1 MLMKEIQELDLVNEE
16 VKKLDN
22 DSPSIINKSFTRR
35 ISAKNTKVKE
45 PSKKQQKRNLN
56 DLLKEYIEDKD

>member
-1 MLMKEIQELDLVNEE
+1 MLTKEIEELDLVNEE
-16 VKKLDN
+16 VKKLDSN
-22 DSPSIINKSFTRR
+22 SPSIINKSFTRR

-45 PSKKQQKRNLN
+45 PSKKQQKRSFN